1 MLKHRLNGYFEKL
14 DSWDSLRT
22 DAPRTWPWPTRHGED
37 FRQFGHAWNLTGAEI
52 REFIVA
58 VRRIN
63 RARHRAVRRVA
74 SRSLI
79 RCVGASWRR
88 VTNDTRLL
96 LPVYAM
102 LSVWC
107 YAMGQGRERVKG
119 ALWRT
124 IGEKERVT
132 VRVYDARKEIE
143 GRYHRSWVSLEFLVL
158 SSFICIDNTIDN
170 TIWDLGNG

>member
-1 MLKHRLNGYFEKL
+1 MDISRSWSNEIHFEPMLLERGHGPLVMGKTS
-14 DSWDSLRT
+14 DSSDTHEISRVLKSANLSL
-22 DAPRTWPWPTRHGED
+22 
-37 FRQFGHAWNLTGAEI
+37 L
-52 REFIVA
+52 

-107 YAMGQGRERVKG
+107 YAIGQGRERVKG

-124 IGEKERVT
+124 TGEKERAT

-143 GRYHRSWVSLEFLVL
+143 GKYHRSWVSLESLGL
-158 SSFICIDNTIDN
+158 SSFICIDNTIC
-170 TIWDLGNG
+170 DLGNG